1 MCSLAVEF
9 SLRPEMKKTSSYR
22 EYVMARYF
30 FHCTDGADLLL
41 DRHGIKA
48 ASDAQALGEALLA
61 AEKAMRELPDY
72 QDWASWLVCVYND
85 EQRMIATVPFDRA
98 IPASANPVVAQREEA
113 ILWKTCPPWPRH
125 HPSTRSH

>member
-1 MCSLAVEF
+1 MCSLASEDH
-9 SLRPEMKKTSSYR
+9 LRPEIEQTRSYR
-22 EYVMARYF
+22 EYVMACYF

-41 DRHGIKA
+41 DHRGIKA
-48 ASDAQALGEALLA
+48 ASDAQVLGEALLV

-72 QDWASWLVCVYND
+72 EDWASWLVCVYND

-98 IPASANPVVAQREEA
+98 IPASANPVAAQREEA
-113 ILWKTCPPWPRH
+113 ILWKTWPRH